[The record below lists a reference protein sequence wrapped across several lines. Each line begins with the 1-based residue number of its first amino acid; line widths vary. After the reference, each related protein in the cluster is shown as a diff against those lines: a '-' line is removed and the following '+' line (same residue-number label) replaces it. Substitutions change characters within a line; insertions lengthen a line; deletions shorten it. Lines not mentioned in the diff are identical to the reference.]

1 MGVSVRKND
10 FSAVIDG
17 LVFCIDPTYVSSVN
31 LENRISDLSNVS
43 DLVDNIQYTAQN
55 NGSGSTK
62 PDWEASSGGGFSDVV
77 NGDAAGIL
85 NFENVTSS
93 QSNYSRINLGSGVD
107 GKTVFSIGD
116 SYTVDFWF
124 KQGAI
129 NYDYY
134 YYGATLYGNQYAFV
148 SYTDTGNY
156 TQRYPL
162 RVSIGYMDS
171 GSQTDGEFNFIVQ
184 CLDQIRVSGGDTRLY
199 SLSAKSPTVT
209 AGNWYHFCGII
220 DMADQLGGGVKAYS
234 YLNGSLSESNA
245 VSTTGSG
252 HTFSGYSGN
261 IMLCSNDSSGSTT
274 YHKNPG
280 AKGKMGAFRIY
291 NRALTAAEVLQNYN
305 ASKERFGL

>member
-10 FSAVIDG
+10 FLAVTDG
-17 LVFCIDPTYVSSVN
+17 LVFCIDPTYASSVN

-43 DLVDNIQYTAQN
+43 DLVDNTQYTAQN
-55 NGSGSTK
+55 NGSGSTR
-62 PDWEASSGGGFSDVV
+62 PDWESSNGGGFTDVM

-85 NFENVTSS
+85 NFEKVTSS
-93 QSNYSRINLGSGVD
+93 TSNYCRINLGSGVN
-107 GKTVFSIGD
+107 GKTVFNIGD

-124 KQGAI
+124 KQGTI
-129 NYDYY
+129 NYAYWY
-134 YYGATLYGNQYAFV
+134 NAAKLYGNQSDFSSGTIA
-148 SYTDTGNY
+148 SGNY
-156 TQRYPL
+156 TRQYPL
-162 RVSIGYMDS
+162 RVVIAYMDS
-171 GSQTDGEFNFIVQ
+171 GSPSDGEYKFLVG
-184 CLDQIRVSGGDTRLY
+184 CLDQVKVSNSDTRKY

-220 DMADQLGGGVKAYS
+220 DMADELGGGVKAYS

-261 IMLCSNDSSGSTT
+261 MMLCTNDTSGGI
-274 YHKNPG
+274 G
-280 AKGKMGAFRIY
+280 ACSANGKMGAFRIY